1 MLEKA
6 YDPKPVEE
14 KRLASWD
21 AAQLSRSVPGA
32 KPPFTIVIPPP
43 NVTGALHIG
52 HALNNSLQDA
62 FIRHHRMKGE
72 EACWVPGCDH
82 GGIATQNVMEKQLK
96 AEKIDRH
103 ALGRDAFLER
113 MQVWTRD
120 CKKTILGQLHR
131 LGASLDWKRE
141 AFTMD
146 EERGKA
152 VFHAFKT
159 LWERGLIYRG
169 ERLVNW
175 CVRCGTA
182 LSDIE
187 VEREERKGALYH
199 IHYPLEGGGEG
210 AVVATTR
217 PITMFGDTA
226 VAINPKDKRWTH
238 LIGKR
243 VLIPFTNRSIPII
256 EDTYVDFEFGTGC
269 LKVTPA
275 HDQNDWEIGQRH
287 KLPAIKV
294 LGRDG
299 KLTDWAG
306 QYAGLSRE
314 KAHDQVIADLESEK
328 YLRKKED
335 HKSAVQI
342 CYRCSSIIEPLLSF
356 QWFVNQIELAKA
368 PLKALDSG
376 EFKIYPTS
384 WVKPYRDWLVNIKD
398 WCVSRQIWW
407 GHRIPVWYCLT
418 CTNPI
423 AYLGTEV
430 QLKSGKDAGMQVKQ
444 YLAGSILEG
453 GISFDELLAL
463 NPFFEFEAGK
473 DVDAKSIASFPGLKV
488 SQTKPDTCKTC
499 GKNHWYQDSDVLDT
513 WFSSAL
519 WPLAVFGWPEKTKD
533 LAYYYPTSTLV
544 TGYEI
549 LYLWV
554 ARMQMMGHAFMDKPA
569 FPDAVIHG
577 IVRDKS
583 GKKMSKSLGNVIDPL
598 VMMEKHGTDALR
610 FALMAQ
616 AHPGKDIA
624 FDEQTVVGA
633 RNFVNKLWNST
644 RFVLMNL
651 PETPAVYS
659 LGSKNLEFADRWILS
674 RYQRVV
680 SHAQAS
686 LDAYDPAAA
695 AQELYVF
702 LWDEFCAWY
711 IELAKGRLTGA
722 EGESKD
728 AVRAILVH
736 ILAGSLKALHPI
748 MPFVTE
754 ELYAEIKAYAG
765 ESAEFILRGGYPV
778 LDGSRVN
785 PEVEKEMSL
794 VMGAVTSIR
803 SLRSQLNVPPG
814 LKIKAVAEGP
824 FAAAL
829 LGKHRAYALL
839 LAQLESLEPM
849 NGGRPAQSAT
859 AVADGVT
866 FHIPLAGVIDFAKER
881 ERLAKDL
888 AKAEGDIE
896 KCAAKLKNLSAAAS
910 APAEK
915 VAEAKE
921 QHDAA
926 AARRDRL
933 KETIAVL
940 S

>member
-1 MLEKA
+1 MLDKA

-21 AAQLSRSVPGA
+21 KACLSHSSPSDKA
-32 KPPFTIVIPPP
+32 PFTIVIPPP

-52 HALNNSLQDA
+52 HALNNSMQDA
-62 FIRHHRMKGE
+62 FIRHHRMLGKE
-72 EACWVPGCDH
+72 TCWVPGTDH

-96 AEKIDRH
+96 AEGKGRFD
-103 ALGRDAFLER
+103 LGREAFLAR
-113 MQVWTRD
+113 MQDWTRD

-131 LGASLDWKRE
+131 LGATLDWQRE

-146 EERGKA
+146 EPRAKA

-187 VEREERKGALYH
+187 VEREDRKGALYH
-199 IHYPLEGGGEG
+199 IHYRQSSGEG
-210 AVVATTR
+210 VVVATTR

-226 VAINPKDKRWTH
+226 VAVNPKDERWKH
-238 LIGKR
+238 MVGKT
-243 VLIPFTNRSIPII
+243 VLIPFINREIPVI
-256 EDTYVDFEFGTGC
+256 EDSYVEYELGTGA

-275 HDQNDWEIGQRH
+275 HDQNDWEIGERH
-287 KLPAIKV
+287 KLPAIKAI
-294 LGRDG
+294 GPDG
-299 KLTDWAG
+299 KLTDAAG
-306 QYAGLSRE
+306 PYAGLSRE
-314 KAHDQVIADLESEK
+314 KAQDQIVADLEAQGF
-328 YLRKKED
+328 LVKKED
-335 HKSAVQI
+335 HRSAVQT
-342 CYRCSSIIEPLLSF
+342 CERCGSVIEPLLSL
-356 QWFVNQIELAKA
+356 QWFIKQTELAKE
-368 PLKALDSG
+368 PLRALDAG
-376 EFKIYPTS
+376 EFRIYPKN
-384 WVKPYRDWLVNIKD
+384 WEKPYRDWLVNIKD

-407 GHRIPVWYCLT
+407 GHRIPVWYKEGEKPLVSLDS
-418 CTNPI
+418 P
-423 AYLGTEV
+423 G
-430 QLKSGKDAGMQVKQ
+430 AGWTQ
-444 YLAGSILEG
+444 
-453 GISFDELLAL
+453 
-463 NPFFEFEAGK
+463 
-473 DVDAKSIASFPGLKV
+473 
-488 SQTKPDTCKTC
+488 DT
-499 GKNHWYQDSDVLDT
+499 DVLDT

-519 WPLAVFGWPEKTKD
+519 WPLSVFGWPEQTKD

-549 LYLWV
+549 MYLWV
-554 ARMQMMGHAFMDKPA
+554 ARMQMMGHAFMGKPA
-569 FPDAVIHG
+569 FPVAVMNG

-598 VMMEKHGTDALR
+598 VMMDKHGTDALR

-616 AHPGKDIA
+616 AFPGKDIA
-624 FDEQTVVGA
+624 FDEQSVVGA

-651 PETPAVYS
+651 PETPAAYKLS
-659 LGSKNLEFADRWILS
+659 SKNLETADAWILS
-674 RYQRVV
+674 RCQ
-680 SHAQAS
+680 STLAKAKAS
-686 LDAYDPAAA
+686 LDEYDPAAA
-695 AQELYVF
+695 ASVLYVF

-711 IELAKGRLTGA
+711 IELAKGRLMGA
-722 EGESKD
+722 EGEGKD
-728 AVRAILVH
+728 AVRAVLVQV
-736 ILAGSLKALHPI
+736 LSASLKALHPI

-754 ELYAEIKAYAG
+754 ELYAAIKPYAG
-765 ESAEFILRGGYPV
+765 ESAEFILRGGYQSLPG
-778 LDGSRVN
+778 DWSN
-785 PEVEKEMSL
+785 PEVEKEMSK
-794 VMGAVTSIR
+794 VMGAVSAIR

-814 LKIKAVAEGP
+814 LKIKAVFEGAVP
-824 FAAAL
+824 
-829 LGKHRAYALL
+829 HPAYVLL

-849 NGGRPAQSAT
+849 SGGRPAQSAT
-859 AVADGVT
+859 AVADGAI

-921 QHDAA
+921 QRDAA
-926 AARRDRL
+926 VAKRDRL

>member
-6 YDPKPVEE
+6 YEPKPVEE
-14 KRLASWD
+14 TRLASWD
-21 AAQLSRSVPGA
+21 AAKLGHSEPRDGGR
-32 KPPFTIVIPPP
+32 PFTIVIPPP

-62 FIRHHRMKGE
+62 FIRHHRMLGQ

-96 AEKIDRH
+96 AEKVDRH

-113 MQVWTRD
+113 MQAWTRD

-131 LGASLDWKRE
+131 LGASLDWQRE

-146 EERGKA
+146 EPRAKA
-152 VFHAFKT
+152 VYHAFKT

-199 IHYPLEGGGEG
+199 IHYKGVDGGEG
-210 AVVATTR
+210 IVVATTR

-226 VAINPKDKRWTH
+226 VAINPKDDRWRH
-238 LIGKR
+238 MVGKT
-243 VLIPFTNRSIPII
+243 VLIPFIDRPIPVI
-256 EDTYVDFEFGTGC
+256 EDSYVEFELGTGA

-275 HDQNDWEIGQRH
+275 HDQNDFELGERH
-287 KLPAIKV
+287 KLPAIKAV
-294 LGRDG
+294 GPDG
-299 KLTDWAG
+299 KLTEAAG
-306 QYAGLSRE
+306 PYAGLSRE
-314 KAHDQVIADLESEK
+314 KAHDQIVADLEAQG

-335 HKSAVQI
+335 HKSAVQT
-342 CYRCSSIIEPLLSF
+342 CYRCSSVIEPLLSL
-356 QWFVNQIELAKA
+356 QWFVKQTELAKA
-368 PLKALDSG
+368 PLKALDAG
-376 EFKIYPTS
+376 EFKIYPKN
-384 WVKPYRDWLVNIKD
+384 WEKPYRDWLVNIKD

-407 GHRIPVWYCLT
+407 GHRIPVWY
-418 CTNPI
+418 
-423 AYLGTEV
+423 
-430 QLKSGKDAGMQVKQ
+430 KDGEKPLVSLASPGAGW
-444 YLAGSILEG
+444 
-453 GISFDELLAL
+453 
-463 NPFFEFEAGK
+463 
-473 DVDAKSIASFPGLKV
+473 
-488 SQTKPDTCKTC
+488 T
-499 GKNHWYQDSDVLDT
+499 QDPDVLDT

-519 WPLAVFGWPEKTKD
+519 WPLAVFGWPEKTND

-583 GKKMSKSLGNVIDPL
+583 GKKMSKSLGNVVDPL
-598 VMMEKHGTDALR
+598 AMMDKYGTDALR
-610 FALMAQ
+610 FALMVQ

-624 FDEQTVVGA
+624 FDEQTVVSA

-651 PETPAVYS
+651 PENPVPYR
-659 LGSKNLEFADRWILS
+659 LEKLSHRGLETADAWILS
-674 RYQRVV
+674 RYQATLAK
-680 SHAQAS
+680 AQAS

-695 AQELYVF
+695 AEALYVF

-711 IELAKGRLTGA
+711 IELAKGRLLGI
-722 EGESKD
+722 EGEDKD
-728 AVRAILVH
+728 VARTILVQV
-736 ILAGSLKALHPI
+736 LTGSLKALHPI

-754 ELYAEIKAYAG
+754 EIYAAIKPYAG
-765 ESAEFILRGGYPV
+765 ESAEFVLKGGYHK
-778 LDGSRVN
+778 LGRDWSN
-785 PEVEKEMSL
+785 PEVEKEMSR
-794 VMGAVTSIR
+794 VMSAVTSIR

-814 LKIKAVAEGP
+814 LRIKAFAEGP
-824 FAAAL
+824 FAGAVI
-829 LGKHRAYALL
+829 GKHRAYAMS
-839 LAQLESLEPM
+839 LAQLESIEPV
-849 NGGRPAQSAT
+849 NGARPSQSAT

-866 FHIPLAGVIDFAKER
+866 FFIPLAGVIDFAKER
-881 ERLAKDL
+881 ERMAKDL
-888 AKAEGDIE
+888 VKADGDVD
-896 KCAAKLKNLSAAAS
+896 KCEAKLRNLSSAAS

-921 QHDAA
+921 QRDAA
-926 AARRDRL
+926 LARRDRL
-933 KETIAVL
+933 KETIAIL

>member
-14 KRLASWD
+14 ARLASWD
-21 AAQLSRSVPGA
+21 AAGLSRSSPSE
-32 KPPFTIVIPPP
+32 KPPYTIVIPPP

-62 FIRHHRMKGE
+62 FIRHHRMLGQ

-96 AEKIDRH
+96 AEKVDRH
-103 ALGRDAFLER
+103 ALGRDAFLVR
-113 MQVWTRD
+113 MQAWTRD

-131 LGASLDWKRE
+131 LGASLDWQRE

-146 EERGKA
+146 EPRAKA

-199 IHYPLEGGGEG
+199 IHYKNADGGEG
-210 AVVATTR
+210 IVVATTR

-226 VAINPKDKRWTH
+226 VAINPKDDRWRH
-238 LIGKR
+238 MVGKT
-243 VLIPFTNRSIPII
+243 VLIPFIDRPIPVI
-256 EDTYVDFEFGTGC
+256 EDSYVEFELGTGA

-275 HDQNDWEIGQRH
+275 HDQNDWELGERH
-287 KLPAIKV
+287 KLPAIKAI
-294 LGRDG
+294 GPDG
-299 KLTDWAG
+299 KLTDAAG
-306 QYAGLSRE
+306 PYAGLSRE
-314 KAHDQVIADLESEK
+314 KAQDAIVADLEAK
-328 YLRKKED
+328 GYLRKKED
-335 HKSAVQI
+335 HKSAVQA
-342 CYRCSSIIEPLLSF
+342 CYRCGSVIEPLLSL
-356 QWFVNQIELAKA
+356 QWFVKQTELAKA
-368 PLKALDSG
+368 PLEALDAG
-376 EFKIYPTS
+376 EFKIYPKN
-384 WVKPYRDWLVNIKD
+384 WEKPYRDWLVNIKD

-407 GHRIPVWYCLT
+407 GHRIPVWY
-418 CTNPI
+418 
-423 AYLGTEV
+423 
-430 QLKSGKDAGMQVKQ
+430 KDGEKPLVSLESPGAGW
-444 YLAGSILEG
+444 
-453 GISFDELLAL
+453 
-463 NPFFEFEAGK
+463 
-473 DVDAKSIASFPGLKV
+473 
-488 SQTKPDTCKTC
+488 T
-499 GKNHWYQDSDVLDT
+499 QDPDVLDT

-519 WPLAVFGWPEKTKD
+519 WPLAVFGWPDKTKD
-533 LAYYYPTSTLV
+533 LAYYYPTTTLV

-583 GKKMSKSLGNVIDPL
+583 GKKMSKSLGNVVDPL
-598 VMMEKHGTDALR
+598 LMMDKYGTDALR
-610 FALMAQ
+610 FALMVQ

-624 FDEQTVVGA
+624 FDEQTVVSA

-651 PETPAVYS
+651 PENPTAYR
-659 LGSKNLEFADRWILS
+659 LEKLSHCCLETADAWILS
-674 RYQRVV
+674 RYQ
-680 SHAQAS
+680 ATLEKAKAS
-686 LDAYDPAAA
+686 LDVYDPAAA
-695 AQELYVF
+695 AEALYVF

-711 IELAKGRLTGA
+711 IELAKGRLLGI
-722 EGESKD
+722 EGEDKD
-728 AVRAILVH
+728 IARTILVQV
-736 ILAGSLKALHPI
+736 LTGSLKALHPI

-754 ELYAEIKAYAG
+754 EIYAALKPYAG
-765 ESAEFILRGGYPV
+765 ENAEFVLKGGYHT
-778 LDGSRVN
+778 LGYDWSN
-785 PEVEKEMSL
+785 PEVEREMSR
-794 VMGAVTSIR
+794 VMGAVASIR

-814 LKIKAVAEGP
+814 LKIKAVAEGA
-824 FAAAL
+824 FAEAL
-829 LGKHRAYALL
+829 IGKHRAYAMS
-839 LAQLESLEPM
+839 LAQLESIEPLI
-849 NGGRPAQSAT
+849 GARPLQSAT
-859 AVADGVT
+859 AVAEGVT
-866 FHIPLAGVIDFAKER
+866 FFIPLAGVIDFAKER

-921 QHDAA
+921 QHDGAL
-926 AARRDRL
+926 ARRDRL
-933 KETIAVL
+933 QETIAVL

>member
-14 KRLASWD
+14 ARLAGWD
-21 AAQLSRSVPGA
+21 AAKLSHSEPRGEGR
-32 KPPFTIVIPPP
+32 PFTIVIPPP

-52 HALNNSLQDA
+52 HALNNTIQDA
-62 FIRHHRMKGE
+62 FIRHQRLKGVE
-72 EACWVPGCDH
+72 SCWVPGCDH

-96 AEKIDRH
+96 AEKVDRH

-113 MQVWTRD
+113 MQLWTRD

-131 LGASLDWKRE
+131 LGASLDWQRE

-146 EERGKA
+146 EPRAKA
-152 VFHAFKT
+152 VYHAFKT

-199 IHYPLEGGGEG
+199 IHYKNADGGEG
-210 AVVATTR
+210 IVVATTR

-226 VAINPKDKRWTH
+226 VAVNPKDRRWKH
-238 LIGKR
+238 MVGKN
-243 VLIPFTNRSIPII
+243 VLIPFIDRPIPVI
-256 EDTYVDFEFGTGC
+256 EDAYVEFELGTGA

-275 HDQNDWEIGQRH
+275 HDQNDFELGERH
-287 KLPAIKV
+287 KLPAIKAI
-294 LGRDG
+294 GPDG
-299 KLTDWAG
+299 KLTEAAG
-306 QYAGLSRE
+306 PYAGLSRE
-314 KAHDQVIADLESEK
+314 KAQDQVVADLEAQG

-335 HKSAVQI
+335 HKSAVQT
-342 CYRCSSIIEPLLSF
+342 CYRCASVIEPLLSL
-356 QWFVNQIELAKA
+356 QWFVKQTELAKA
-368 PLKALDSG
+368 PLKALDAG
-376 EFKIYPTS
+376 EFKIYPRN
-384 WVKPYRDWLVNIKD
+384 WEKPYRDWLVNMRD

-407 GHRIPVWYCLT
+407 GHRIPVWY
-418 CTNPI
+418 
-423 AYLGTEV
+423 
-430 QLKSGKDAGMQVKQ
+430 KDGEKPLVSLETPGAGW
-444 YLAGSILEG
+444 
-453 GISFDELLAL
+453 
-463 NPFFEFEAGK
+463 
-473 DVDAKSIASFPGLKV
+473 
-488 SQTKPDTCKTC
+488 T
-499 GKNHWYQDSDVLDT
+499 QDPDVLDT

-554 ARMQMMGHAFMDKPA
+554 ARMQMMGHAFMDQPA
-569 FPDAVIHG
+569 FPHAVIHG

-583 GKKMSKSLGNVIDPL
+583 GKKMSKSLGNVVDPL
-598 VMMEKHGTDALR
+598 QMMDKYGTDALR
-610 FALMAQ
+610 FALMVQ

-624 FDEQTVVGA
+624 FDEQTVVSA

-651 PETPAVYS
+651 PEAPLAGGYKLDKLS
-659 LGSKNLEFADRWILS
+659 HCCLETADAWILS
-674 RYQRVV
+674 RYQ
-680 SHAQAS
+680 HAIQSAKNS
-686 LDAYDPAAA
+686 LDEYDPAAA
-695 AQELYVF
+695 AEALYVF

-711 IELAKGRLTGA
+711 IELAKGRLLGI
-722 EGESKD
+722 EGEDKD
-728 AVRAILVH
+728 IARTILVQV
-736 ILAGSLKALHPI
+736 LTGSLKALHPI

-754 ELYAEIKAYAG
+754 EIYAALKPYAG
-765 ESAEFILRGGYPV
+765 ETAEFVLKGGYHK
-778 LDGSRVN
+778 LDYDWSN
-785 PEVEKEMSL
+785 PEVEKEMSK

-824 FAAAL
+824 FAEAVT
-829 LGKHRAYALL
+829 GKHRAYALS

-896 KCAAKLKNLSAAAS
+896 KCEAKLRNLSAAAS
-910 APAEK
+910 APADK
-915 VAEAKE
+915 VAEAKA
-921 QHDAA
+921 QRDAA
-926 AARRDRL
+926 LARRDRL
-933 KETIAVL
+933 QETIAVL

>member
-1 MLEKA
+1 MLDKA

-21 AAQLSRSVPGA
+21 AAKLSHSEPRDGKTPY
-32 KPPFTIVIPPP
+32 TIVIPPP

-113 MQVWTRD
+113 MQTWTRD

-131 LGASLDWKRE
+131 LGSTLDWERE

-146 EERGKA
+146 EARAKA
-152 VFHAFKT
+152 VYQAFKT

-187 VEREERKGALYH
+187 VEREERKGHLYH
-199 IHYPLEGGGEG
+199 IHYRQPDGSEGV
-210 AVVATTR
+210 VVATTR

-226 VAINPKDKRWTH
+226 VAVNPKDKRWTH
-238 LIGKR
+238 MVGKT
-243 VLIPFTNRSIPII
+243 VLIPFIDRPIPVI
-256 EDTYVDFEFGTGC
+256 EDSYVEFELGTGA

-275 HDQNDWEIGQRH
+275 HDQNDWELGERH
-287 KLPAIKV
+287 KLAAIKAI
-294 LGRDG
+294 GPDG
-299 KLTDWAG
+299 KLTEAAG
-306 QYAGLSRE
+306 VYAGLSRE
-314 KAHDQVIADLESEK
+314 KAQDQIVADLEAQGF
-328 YLRKKED
+328 LRKKED
-335 HKSAVQI
+335 HKSAVQT
-342 CYRCSSIIEPLLSF
+342 CYRCGSVIEPLLSL
-356 QWFVNQIELAKA
+356 QWFVKQTELAKA
-368 PLKALDSG
+368 PLKALDAG
-376 EFKIYPTS
+376 EFAIYPKN
-384 WVKPYRDWLVNIKD
+384 WEKPYRDWLVNIKD

-407 GHRIPVWYCLT
+407 GHRIPVWY
-418 CTNPI
+418 
-423 AYLGTEV
+423 
-430 QLKSGKDAGMQVKQ
+430 KDGEKPLVSLESPGAGW
-444 YLAGSILEG
+444 
-453 GISFDELLAL
+453 
-463 NPFFEFEAGK
+463 
-473 DVDAKSIASFPGLKV
+473 
-488 SQTKPDTCKTC
+488 T
-499 GKNHWYQDSDVLDT
+499 QDPDVLDT

-554 ARMQMMGHAFMDKPA
+554 ARMQMMGHAFLGKPA

-598 VMMEKHGTDALR
+598 LMMDKHGTDALR

-616 AHPGKDIA
+616 AFPGKDIA
-624 FDEQTVVGA
+624 FDEQSVVGA

-651 PETPAVYS
+651 PETPAVYAIDPA
-659 LGSKNLEFADRWILS
+659 KLETADRWILS
-674 RYQRVV
+674 RC
-680 SHAQAS
+680 QATLAKAKAS
-686 LDAYDPAAA
+686 MDEYDPAAA
-695 AQELYVF
+695 AGAIYVF

-722 EGESKD
+722 EGAGKD
-728 AVRAILVH
+728 AVRAVLVQV
-736 ILAGSLKALHPI
+736 LSASLKALHPI

-754 ELYAEIKAYAG
+754 ELYAAIKAYAG
-765 ESAEFILRGGYPV
+765 ESSEFILRGGYSSLP
-778 LDGSRVN
+778 GEWAA
-785 PEVEKEMSL
+785 PAIEKEMSQ
-794 VMGAVTSIR
+794 VMAAVTSIR

-829 LGKHRAYALL
+829 LGKHKAYALL

-859 AVADGVT
+859 AVADGAV
-866 FHIPLAGVIDFAKER
+866 FHIPLAGIIDFAKER

-888 AKAEGDIE
+888 AKAESDIE
-896 KCAAKLKNLSAAAS
+896 KCEAKLKNLSAAAS

-915 VAEAKE
+915 VAEARE
-921 QHDAA
+921 QRDAA
-926 AARRDRL
+926 LARRDRL
-933 KETIAVL
+933 NETIAVL

>member
-1 MLEKA
+1 MLDKA

-14 KRLASWD
+14 ARLASWD
-21 AAQLSRSVPGA
+21 AAKLSHSEPREGA
-32 KPPFTIVIPPP
+32 RPFTIVIPPP

-62 FIRHHRMKGE
+62 FIRHHRMLGQE
-72 EACWVPGCDH
+72 SCWVPGCDH

-96 AEKIDRH
+96 AEKVDRH
-103 ALGRDAFLER
+103 ALGREAFLER

-131 LGASLDWKRE
+131 LGASLDWQRE

-146 EERGKA
+146 EPRAKA
-152 VFHAFKT
+152 VYHAFKT

-199 IHYPLEGGGEG
+199 IHYKNADGGEG
-210 AVVATTR
+210 IVVATTR
-217 PITMFGDTA
+217 PVTMFGDTA
-226 VAINPKDKRWTH
+226 VAINPKDPRWTH
-238 LIGKR
+238 MIGKK
-243 VLIPFTNRSIPII
+243 VLIPLIDREIPII
-256 EDTYVDFEFGTGC
+256 EDSYVDFEFGTGG

-275 HDQNDWEIGQRH
+275 HDQNDFELGERH
-287 KLPAIKV
+287 KLPAIKAI
-294 LGRDG
+294 GPDG
-299 KLTDWAG
+299 KLTEAAG
-306 QYAGLSRE
+306 PYAGLSRE
-314 KAHDQVIADLESEK
+314 KAHDAVVADLEAK
-328 YLRKKED
+328 GYLRKKED
-335 HKSAVQI
+335 HKSAVQT
-342 CYRCSSIIEPLLSF
+342 CYRCGSVIEPLLSL
-356 QWFVNQIELAKA
+356 QWFVKQTELAKA
-368 PLKALDSG
+368 PLKALDAG
-376 EFKIYPTS
+376 EFKIYPKN
-384 WVKPYRDWLVNIKD
+384 WEKPYRDWLVNIKD

-407 GHRIPVWYCLT
+407 GHRIPVWY
-418 CTNPI
+418 
-423 AYLGTEV
+423 
-430 QLKSGKDAGMQVKQ
+430 KDGEKPVVSLESPGAGW
-444 YLAGSILEG
+444 
-453 GISFDELLAL
+453 
-463 NPFFEFEAGK
+463 
-473 DVDAKSIASFPGLKV
+473 
-488 SQTKPDTCKTC
+488 T
-499 GKNHWYQDSDVLDT
+499 QDPDVLDT

-519 WPLAVFGWPEKTKD
+519 WPLAVFGWPADTKD
-533 LAYYYPTSTLV
+533 LAYYYPTSVLV

-554 ARMQMMGHAFMDKPA
+554 ARMQMMGHAFLGKPA

-583 GKKMSKSLGNVIDPL
+583 GKKMSKSLGNVVDPL
-598 VMMEKHGTDALR
+598 VMMEKYGTDALR
-610 FALMAQ
+610 FALMVN

-624 FDEQTVVGA
+624 FDEQTVVAA

-651 PETPAVYS
+651 PETAPAGGYT
-659 LGSKNLEFADRWILS
+659 LETLTGRRLETADAWILS
-674 RYQRVV
+674 RYQ
-680 SHAQAS
+680 STLAKAQAS
-686 LDAYDPAAA
+686 LNEYDPAAA
-695 AQELYVF
+695 AEALYVF

-711 IELAKGRLTGA
+711 IELAKGRLLGA
-722 EGESKD
+722 EGEDKD
-728 AVRAILVH
+728 VARTILVQV
-736 ILAGSLKALHPI
+736 LTGSLKALHPL

-754 ELYAEIKAYAG
+754 EIYAALKPYAG
-765 ESAEFILRGGYPV
+765 ESAEFVLRGGYHK
-778 LDGSRVN
+778 LGHDWSN
-785 PEVEKEMSL
+785 PSVEREMGQ
-794 VMGAVTSIR
+794 VMGAVASIR

-814 LKIKAVAEGP
+814 LRIKAVAEGP
-824 FAAAL
+824 FAEAVI
-829 LGKHRAYALL
+829 GKHRAYALA
-839 LAQLESLEPM
+839 LAQLESVEPV

-866 FHIPLAGVIDFAKER
+866 FYIPLAGVIDFAKER

-896 KCAAKLKNLSAAAS
+896 KCEAKLKNLSAAAS

-915 VAEAKE
+915 VAEAKD
-921 QHDAA
+921 QRDAA
-926 AARRDRL
+926 LARRDRL